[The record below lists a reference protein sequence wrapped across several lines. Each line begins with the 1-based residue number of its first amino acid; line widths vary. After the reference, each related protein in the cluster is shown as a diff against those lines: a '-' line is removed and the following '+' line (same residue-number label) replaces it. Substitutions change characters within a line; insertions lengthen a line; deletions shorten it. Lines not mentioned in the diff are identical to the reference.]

1 MAEKRKVWRVKDA
14 SGSLE
19 QVLVETSAEQVTV
32 VDAAGKL
39 TSTNV
44 EDALQELATNISNA
58 GKVDDVKDANGNS
71 IVTNKVA
78 NLSKEAVSLGN
89 VTNDAQVKRS
99 EMGSASGVA
108 TLDTAGKVP
117 SSQLPSYVDDV
128 LEYANKAS
136 FPTTGESGKIYVAQD
151 TNLTYRWSG
160 TAYVEISPSLALGET
175 SSTAYA
181 GDKGKANADNIAN
194 IISGTTKVGAAS
206 QADHAT
212 NANHADFASRA
223 EAVVKVENPFA
234 IRYMPTTSKI
244 NNAFGYDGHKSCELI
259 FDNDFRF
266 YNISDGGVS
275 EPSSATIS
283 LNRTGVAAGSYSAV
297 TVDVG
302 GRVKAGGKS
311 IEWGTTEQTEP
322 SNDLMVGGLFFELQ

>member
-1 MAEKRKVWRVKDA
+1 MAEKRKIHRVVDA
-14 SGSLE
+14 QGTLV
-19 QVLVETSAEQVTV
+19 QVLPETSAEQVTV
-32 VDAAGKL
+32 ADAAGKL

-78 NLSKEAVSLGN
+78 NLSKEAVGLGN

-99 EMGSASGVA
+99 EMGAASGVA

>member
-1 MAEKRKVWRVKDA
+1 MAEKRKIHRVVDA
-14 SGSLE
+14 QGTLV
-19 QVLVETSAEQVTV
+19 QVLPETSAEQVTV
-32 VDAAGKL
+32 ADAAGKL

-78 NLSKEAVSLGN
+78 NLSKEAVGLGN

-99 EMGSASGVA
+99 EMGAASGVA

-206 QADHAT
+206 KADSAT
-212 NANHADFASRA
+212 NANNATNATNAQTA
-223 EAVVKVENPFA
+223 EKVKNYLTFMYYTSPGSSKQFQDYNGEKHSTVE
-234 IRYMPTTSKI
+234 
-244 NNAFGYDGHKSCELI
+244 FGYD
-259 FDNDFRF
+259 FDAIEDRV
-266 YNISDGGVS
+266 Y
-275 EPSSATIS
+275 PSVH
-283 LNRTGVAAGSYSAV
+283 LRNTGVTAGSYSAV
-297 TVDVG
+297 TVDKK
-302 GRVKAGGKS
+302 GRVTAGGKS
-311 IEWGTTEQTEP
+311 VEWGTSGQTAP
-322 SNDLMVGGLFFELQ
+322 SDGLMVGGLFFELQ